1 MEAQLYPG
9 MVKSKVIDTHKFST
23 LHCMNDLMQ
32 DSFVL
37 IKLGQGYLLDL
48 EQLVFLV
55 ADFSDLVLEVGA

>member
-1 MEAQLYPG
+1 
-9 MVKSKVIDTHKFST
+9 
-23 LHCMNDLMQ
+23 MNDLMQ

-37 IKLGQGYLLDL
+37 VKLGQGYLLDL